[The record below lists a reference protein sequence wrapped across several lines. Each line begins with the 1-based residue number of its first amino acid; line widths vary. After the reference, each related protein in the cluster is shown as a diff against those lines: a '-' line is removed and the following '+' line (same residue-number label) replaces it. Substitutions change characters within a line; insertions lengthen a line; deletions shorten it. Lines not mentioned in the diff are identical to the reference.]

1 MKRILLSVLAVL
13 PAFLLGQYSP
23 KELDLMKQYG
33 ESIKGED
40 IHAHLSFLADDLL
53 EGRETGER
61 GQKLAAA
68 YIRANFMK
76 LGLQP
81 GNPQEDSYFQQYFL
95 RRTTVN
101 SAEITLNDTTFAYSK
116 DFFALKG
123 LIPDEVTGDWDF
135 VGYGIQTDEYD
146 NLKGMDLEEKIVFL
160 IADKPS
166 EGGAM
171 NVNLG
176 EQLDN
181 WTQRAA
187 NLHKLGA
194 AHVFMELPKQAFTT
208 LQLYS
213 KFSPQ
218 DVTSSEEIPYGL
230 ICVSEGMGEY
240 LLKAVSKKP
249 EKVLEKLQ
257 KADKVPAVDFSKL
270 SWTYA
275 ADIEREF
282 LPAENVMGYM
292 EGTDK
297 KDELLVLTAHY
308 DHIGIVKDQINNGA
322 DDDGSGTSAI
332 LEIAEAFSKAA
343 ENGNR
348 PRRSILFMTVSGEE
362 KGLLGSQ
369 FYTENPIYPLE
380 QTIVNLNIDM
390 IGRID
395 KKYQSRADST
405 NYVYLIG
412 SDKLSSDLHKISE
425 ATNQAL
431 DQITLDYT
439 YNDENDP
446 NRFYYRS
453 DHYNFAKNRI
463 PVIFYFTGV
472 HVDYHKPTDDVYK
485 IQFDKTAKI
494 TQLVFG
500 TAWELANREER
511 IKVDSNKK

>member
-1 MKRILLSVLAVL
+1 MKRLSICFLILLPTILFA
-13 PAFLLGQYSP
+13 QYSP
-23 KELDLMKQYG
+23 KELDLIKKYS
-33 ESIKGED
+33 ESIRGED

-53 EGRETGER
+53 EGRETGTR

-68 YIRANFMK
+68 YIRAHFMK

-81 GNPQEDSYFQQYFL
+81 GNQTEDSYFQRYFL

-101 SAEITLNDTTFAYSK
+101 SAELVLNDSTFEYGK
-116 DFFALKG
+116 DFFGLKG
-123 LIPDEVTGDWDF
+123 LIPNEISGEWEF
-135 VGYGIQTDEYD
+135 VGYGIQSDSYD
-146 NLKGMDLEEKIVFL
+146 NLKQKDLNGKIVFL
-160 IADKPS
+160 IADKPE
-166 EGGAM
+166 EG
-171 NVNLG
+171 VEKNLG
-176 EQLDN
+176 EQIDV
-181 WTQRAA
+181 WTQRAE
-187 NLHKLGA
+187 NLYQLGA
-194 AHVFMELPKQAFTT
+194 AHVFMELPSQAFSA
-208 LQLYS
+208 LKLYS

-218 DVTSSEEIPYGL
+218 DIASSDEIPYGL
-230 ICVSEGMGEY
+230 FCVSEGMGNY
-240 LLKAVSKKP
+240 LLGAVSKKP
-249 EKVLEKLQ
+249 EKVREKLL
-257 KADKVPAVDFSKL
+257 KSDKVPSVDFSKV
-270 SWTYA
+270 SWAYDS
-275 ADIEREF
+275 DIDREF
-282 LPAENVMGYM
+282 LPAENVLGYM

-332 LEIAEAFSKAA
+332 LELAEAFSLAA

-369 FYTENPIYPLE
+369 FYTENPLYPLE
-380 QTIVNLNIDM
+380 NTIVNLNIDM

-395 KKYQSRADST
+395 KKYQSREDST
-405 NYVYLIG
+405 HYVYLIG
-412 SDKLSSDLHKISE
+412 SDKLSSELHKISE
-425 ATNQAL
+425 GTNTSL

-453 DHYNFAKNRI
+453 DHYNFAKNQI

-485 IQFDKTAKI
+485 IKFDKTAKI
-494 TQLVFG
+494 SRLIFG

>member
-1 MKRILLSVLAVL
+1 MKRISLGLLILL
-13 PAFLLGQYSP
+13 PAILFAQYSP
-23 KELDLMKQYG
+23 LELDLIKKYG

-68 YIRANFMK
+68 YIRAHFMK

-81 GNPQEDSYFQQYFL
+81 GNPQDNSYFQRYFL
-95 RRTTVN
+95 RRTMVN
-101 SAEITLNDTTFAYSK
+101 SVEITLNDTTFEYGK
-116 DFFALKG
+116 DFFGLKG
-123 LIPDEVTGDWDF
+123 LLPNEISGAWEF
-135 VGYGIQTDEYD
+135 VGYGIQSDSYD
-146 NLKGMDLEEKIVFL
+146 NLKEKDLNGKIVFL
-160 IADKPS
+160 IADKPE
-166 EGGAM
+166 EGEEKK
-171 NVNLG
+171 LG
-176 EQLDN
+176 EQVDV
-181 WTQRAA
+181 WTKRAE
-187 NLHKLGA
+187 NLYTLGA
-194 AHVFMELPKQAFTT
+194 AHVFMELPTQAFNT
-208 LQLYS
+208 LRLYS

-218 DVTSSEEIPYGL
+218 DIASSDEIPYGL
-230 ICVSEGMGEY
+230 LCVSEGMGNY
-240 LLKAVSKKP
+240 LLEVVSKN
-249 EKVLEKLQ
+249 
-257 KADKVPAVDFSKL
+257 ADKVRKKLEKSDKVPSVDFSKV
-270 SWTYA
+270 SWSYRS
-275 ADIEREF
+275 DIDREY

-332 LEIAEAFSKAA
+332 LELAEAFSLAA

-369 FYTENPIYPLE
+369 FYTENPLYPLE

-390 IGRID
+390 IGRVD
-395 KKYQSRADST
+395 KKYQSREDST

-412 SDKLSSDLHKISE
+412 SDKLSSELHKISE
-425 ATNQAL
+425 ETNETL

-453 DHYNFAKNRI
+453 DHYNFAKNQI

-485 IQFDKTAKI
+485 IKFDKTAKI
-494 TQLVFG
+494 SRLIFG